1 MPGLSPRGGGRR
13 NMSIK
18 IINDDTGDIEVFEH
32 GLRIICSRCGDMADT
47 MFDECGLY
55 LCPKCYFAPDRGM

>member
-1 MPGLSPRGGGRR
+1 M
-13 NMSIK
+13 NITV
-18 IINDDTGDIEVFEH
+18 INDNTGDVEVCEH

-47 MFDECGLY
+47 MYDECGSY